1 MERKNV
7 RLGMIVLL
15 AGMLLVA
22 MVAVNGCKK
31 STPAPAKPTAVKP
44 AEAKK
49 VAAVVDANKAAA
61 ATKTA
66 AETAKTAADTSKT
79 AATEAAKTA
88 TEAAKTAEAAAAKT
102 AEAAKSVAPAGPNTP
117 K

>member
-31 STPAPAKPTAVKP
+31 STPPAKPTATAP

-49 VAAVVDANKAAA
+49 AATVVDANKAAA
-61 ATKTA
+61 ATKAA
-66 AETAKTAADTSKT
+66 AETAKTAADASKT
-79 AATEAAKTA
+79 VATEAAKTA
-88 TEAAKTAEAAAAKT
+88 TEAAKTAETTAAKT
-102 AEAAKSVAPAGPNTP
+102 AEAAKSAIPAGPNTP

>member
-7 RLGMIVLL
+7 KLGMIVLL

-31 STPAPAKPTAVKP
+31 STPASPTAVKP
-44 AEAKK
+44 AVTAPAEAKK
-49 VAAVVDANKAAA
+49 AVAIVDANKV
-61 ATKTA
+61 
-66 AETAKTAADTSKT
+66 AEVQ
-79 AATEAAKTA
+79 KTA
-88 TEAAKTAEAAAAKT
+88 TEAAKTTTDAAKT
-102 AEAAKSVAPAGPNTP
+102 AGKTATEVVKTAAEPNALP